1 MEKFF
6 LNTLFFLNKL
16 YIVNQQY
23 INIAVF
29 ILKKLYELYPE
40 ALEKR
45 YGITELDD
53 DFIEVY
59 DMIAEKRGALTKGG
73 IADYDRVSHIIIQDF
88 KNGYFGPITF
98 DRIK

>member
-1 MEKFF
+1 MTFSKISENSHL
-6 LNTLFFLNKL
+6 LNTLIGNA
-16 YIVNQQY
+16 I
-23 INIAVF
+23 
-29 ILKKLYELYPE
+29 
-40 ALEKR
+40 
-45 YGITELDD
+45 LDD